1 MSELVQKRPV
11 RLNSS
16 VLAIIGADPTDAVL
30 QGLEPYF
37 SFKQVSPPTRFRPM
51 GAAQALIGDALRPH
65 EYWSE
70 LPGTTSPLT
79 LSLSD
84 ISRVTH
90 LGTTARSTPG
100 IGPGLT
106 AVVEAPRYVFLTGE
120 DLGYTIK
127 GERADLV
134 ADVRPVDHARRCLRE
149 LLDRTRMS
157 PAELGPL
164 IGARRR
170 TVYHWLAGGPIG
182 TRAALRI
189 LELHTRLGP
198 LADSRDPLLVRV
210 FLLAGD
216 PRPADLAAAE
226 RWDELERLVAKELRP
241 LEAAP
246 DGTRT
251 TSSPDELSQPREVQK
266 AALLAFAASPA
277 RTLPPSVGWHPRE
290 LTGIEPDDEAD
301 DQSGN

>member
-1 MSELVQKRPV
+1 
-11 RLNSS
+11 
-16 VLAIIGADPTDAVL
+16 
-30 QGLEPYF
+30 
-37 SFKQVSPPTRFRPM
+37 M
-51 GAAQALIGDALRPH
+51 GAAQALITDALRAH
-65 EYWSE
+65 EYWST
-70 LPGTTSPLT
+70 LPGTTSPVT

-84 ISRVTH
+84 ISRVIH
-90 LGTTARSTPG
+90 LGTTAPSTPD
-100 IGPGLT
+100 IGLRLT
-106 AVVEAPRYVFLTGE
+106 AFVEAPRYVFPTGE

-127 GERADLV
+127 GERADV
-134 ADVRPVDHARRCLRE
+134 EADVRPADYARRCLRE

-170 TVYHWLAGGPIG
+170 TVYHWLAEGPIG
-182 TRAALRI
+182 TRSASRI
-189 LELHTRLGP
+189 LQLHTLVAP
-198 LADSRDPLLVRV
+198 LSDSRDPLLVRA

-226 RWDELERLVAKELRP
+226 RWDELERLVANELRP

-277 RTLPPSVGWHPRE
+277 RTLPQSVGWYPRE
-290 LTGIEPDDEAD
+290 LTGIEQDDEAD